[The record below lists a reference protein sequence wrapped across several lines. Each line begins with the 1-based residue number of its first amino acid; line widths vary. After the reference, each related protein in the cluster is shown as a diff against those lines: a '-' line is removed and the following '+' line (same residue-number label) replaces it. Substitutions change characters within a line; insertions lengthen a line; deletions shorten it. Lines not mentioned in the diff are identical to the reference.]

1 MARKYEFR
9 PDKTDSG
16 LLNKLYMTPKQRL
29 TYLKWLLY
37 ALMILVLS
45 VIQDVVLCKVSFFGV
60 TTDLVP
66 MGIMLVCLLEG
77 VERGCIFA
85 ILAACFYLF
94 SGAPGYYCLPF
105 VTITAVGI
113 TMFRQSYLRSGFSTT
128 MVCLAIAMLVYEL
141 AMLAAGFIQG
151 LAGLDRLPGFCL
163 TAALT
168 LIAAPI
174 LYPMAVSI
182 GKIGGE
188 IWKE

>member
-9 PDKTDSG
+9 PDKTESG

-37 ALMILVLS
+37 ALLILVLS
-45 VIQDVVLCKVSFFGV
+45 IVQDVMMSRVRVFGV

-66 MGIMLVCLLEG
+66 MGIMLICLLEG

-85 ILAACFYLF
+85 IIAACFYLF

-105 VTITAVGI
+105 VTVAAVGI
-113 TMFRQSYLRSGFSTT
+113 TMFRQGYLSSGFTT
-128 MVCLAIAMLVYEL
+128 AMVCLAIAMLVYEL
-141 AMLAAGFIQG
+141 AMLAAGILQS
-151 LAGLDRLPGFCL
+151 LAGWDRLPGFCL

-168 LIAAPI
+168 MIAAPI
-174 LYPMAVSI
+174 LYPIAVSI
-182 GKIGGE
+182 SKIGGE
-188 IWKE
+188 TWKE